1 MTTEISR
8 DDPSEID
15 KWTRDYYRIQD
26 ESTDAFLIRNG
37 FLDDTPAG
45 LVKRLYMGLAWIE
58 PQVTAHTRPLIDEIK
73 SILARYEQG
82 RLVETAEHW
91 QPGKTLHLPLHE
103 SPACVVLPPPLTE
116 VDTLQL
122 KKGETLFEQARTLHR
137 LQPTLDAQ
145 QQFKEAQSK
154 KASIPRKLSE
164 AACVNIAK
172 HYWDSK
178 RDGTAYGVVKMLAN
192 RYEVSTTTINAVVR
206 KYKPASIDK

>member
-1 MTTEISR
+1 MTAGINR

-15 KWTRDYYRIQD
+15 KWTRDYYRIQE

-37 FLDDTPAG
+37 FLDDTQAG
-45 LVKRLYMGLAWIE
+45 IVKRLYMGLAWIE

-73 SILARYEQG
+73 SILARYEQS

-91 QPGKTLHLPLHE
+91 QPGKTLHMPLHE
-103 SPACVVLPPPLTE
+103 SPARMVLPPPLTE

-145 QQFKEAQSK
+145 QQYKKAQSK
-154 KASIPRKLSE
+154 KASIRRKLSE
-164 AACVNIAK
+164 AECVNIAK
-172 HYWDSK
+172 HYWDCK
-178 RDGTAYGVVKMLAN
+178 RDGTAYGVVKMLAG
-192 RYEVSTTTINAVVR
+192 RYEVSTTTINDVVQ
-206 KYKPASIDK
+206 KYKPISIDK